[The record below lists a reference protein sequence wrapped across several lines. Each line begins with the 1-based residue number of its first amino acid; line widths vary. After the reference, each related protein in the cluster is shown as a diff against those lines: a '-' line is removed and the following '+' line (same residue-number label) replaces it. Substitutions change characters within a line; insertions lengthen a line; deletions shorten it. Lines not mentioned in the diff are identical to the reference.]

1 MEISN
6 KRCIQILKLLLKNK
20 ECVTGDNL
28 AVAIG
33 VSSRTIRNDI
43 KELNRTLEDHGA
55 SVVSEIRQ
63 GYYLKIEDQKKFSA
77 FQNAME
83 KQKREK
89 DFKNIIPSEP
99 EDRVK
104 YIISKL
110 LLSTLNGRKEKIEFF
125 DLEEELFISTSTLK
139 KDFRSIDKVLKDYD
153 LKTSI
158 TKKDGVKIV
167 GDEAKIRYCISEYIF
182 NSKGY
187 FGMEENQFYQS
198 IFTEQEIE
206 KLRVILLDV
215 VSSYNLR
222 LTDLAFKNV
231 LIHSLI
237 MLKRF
242 ARQKSVTYDESDI
255 EAFEKRVDF
264 ECAKEIIGR
273 IKKEF
278 GVDLGNEVYY
288 LTQHLISSQRFLIDD
303 PMDDYEYKN
312 EIQEILI
319 RIKEETKI
327 DLSDDKQLINGL
339 AMHLSAALQRMR
351 FDMNIRNE
359 FLDSIKNMYPLAFE
373 LAVIA
378 GEVIEEHF
386 QFRTQENEIGFLAMH
401 FGASLERKGLNKKK
415 PRKKAVIVCYAGV
428 ATAMLIKEKIEQ
440 NFGHKIEVIKTCS
453 QQEVNKELIDQVDL
467 VLTTAELSDFQ
478 SDKIKKINLFLDDT
492 DIQVIGNIL
501 KEEDQ
506 KDAIDYRKIFRKEL
520 FFYDVE
526 FKNKEEILEY
536 MTREMQVR
544 GLISEEGSQS
554 VFKREEMST
563 TELGNMVAIPHA
575 MSNDSEEAVV
585 SVMIL
590 KKPILWE
597 NEKVQ
602 VVLLLNVPKSQ
613 YNMWEIVFKR
623 LYQYLIGNQGV
634 AKLIKDKD
642 YDEFIRHLERNE

>member
-20 ECVTGDNL
+20 ECMTGDNL

-33 VSSRTIRNDI
+33 VSSRTIRNDM
-43 KELNRTLEDHGA
+43 KDLNRALEDHGA
-55 SVVSEIRQ
+55 SVVSEIGQ
-63 GYYLKIEDQKKFSA
+63 GYYLKIEDQEKFLA
-77 FQNAME
+77 FQNEME
-83 KQKREK
+83 EHKREK

-139 KDFRSIDKVLKDYD
+139 KDFRNIDKVLKPYD

-187 FGMEENQFYQS
+187 FGIEENQFYQS
-198 IFTEQEIE
+198 IFKEQEIE
-206 KLRVILLDV
+206 KLREILLDV
-215 VSSYNLR
+215 ISVYNLR

-242 ARQKSVTYDESDI
+242 ARQKSVTYEENEI
-255 EAFEKRVDF
+255 KAFEKKVEF
-264 ECAKEIIGR
+264 ECAQEIIKR
-273 IKKEF
+273 IQKEF
-278 GVDLGNEVYY
+278 EVDLGNEVYY

-303 PMDDYEYKN
+303 PKEVYEYKN
-312 EIQEILI
+312 EIEKILI
-319 RIKEETKI
+319 K
-327 DLSDDKQLINGL
+327 
-339 AMHLSAALQRMR
+339 
-351 FDMNIRNE
+351 
-359 FLDSIKNMYPLAFE
+359 
-373 LAVIA
+373 
-378 GEVIEEHF
+378 EHF
-386 QFRTQENEIGFLAMH
+386 QCRTQENDMGFLAMH
-401 FGASLERKGLNKKK
+401 FGAALERKGLNEKK
-415 PRKKAVIVCYAGV
+415 PRKKAIIVCYAGV

-453 QQEVNKELIDQVDL
+453 QQEVSQELIDQVDL
-467 VLTTAELSDFQ
+467 VLTTAELSELR
-478 SDKIKKINLFLDDT
+478 SDKIKKINLFLDET
-492 DIQVIGNIL
+492 DIQFIGNIL
-501 KEEDQ
+501 KEDQ
-506 KDAIDYRKIFRKEL
+506 KDEIDYRKIFRKEL

-526 FKNKEEILEY
+526 FKNKEEILEH
-536 MTREMQVR
+536 MTREMQIR
-544 GLISEEGSQS
+544 GLISKEGSKS

-613 YNMWEIVFKR
+613 YNMWEVVFKR
-623 LYQYLIGNQGV
+623 LYQYLIGDQGV
-634 AKLIKDKD
+634 TKLIKDKD
-642 YDEFIRHLERNE
+642 YDDFICHLERNE